1 MSKFKVGDRVKVVP
15 TTRVGWN
22 SEGLMEDTVG
32 MVGVVSYIVGRGHHV
47 FFDRYSHPLPVKILK
62 TCVIFWADTKLVFIF
77 VFEDCFVM
85 GHLFT
90 LDLFTFFIQS
100 PANQ

>member
-32 MVGVVSYIVGRGHHV
+32 MVGVVRYIVGRGHHV
-47 FFDRYSHPLPVKILK
+47 FFDGYSHPFGRDALWSYREEDLK
-62 TCVIFWADTKLVFIF
+62 KH
-77 VFEDCFVM
+77 
-85 GHLFT
+85 G
-90 LDLFTFFIQS
+90 TFKGNIK
-100 PANQ
+100 